1 MNQGLFGF
9 PQRDGQLISV
19 NDFTSSGTY
28 SVPSG
33 ASVIRIMAIGGGGGG
48 GGGRRGAV
56 GTVAGSGGGGSSG
69 AMQLIDFHVS
79 ELASVS
85 ALQIII
91 GSGGTGGPAAAAD
104 STNGT
109 IGADGGATEIRHLG
123 YPNRFIFAAGGVGG
137 GAGTTAGGLGG
148 LAYSCNVHKCSS
160 TGGSGTAGRTT
171 SFGLT
176 VSPQSNSGLCGGA
189 GGGGVDAT
197 NAGWAGNN
205 VNSKTASGSISGVL
219 NPSLVFNTAVA
230 TGGAV
235 NSAAGPTPTPQEA
248 TDNPSRFGP
257 GFGGAGGGAGTTQA
271 ATNGGSGVR
280 GGGGGGGGGSRNGF
294 AAGAGGRGGDGYVCI
309 WVWG

>member
-1 MNQGLFGF
+1 VNAGLFGF

-19 NDFTSSGTY
+19 QDFTSSGTY
-28 SVPSG
+28 SVPPG
-33 ASVIRIMAIGGGGGG
+33 ASVRRITAMGGCGVG
-48 GGGRRGAV
+48 GGGRSGAAA
-56 GTVAGSGGGGSSG
+56 TIAGSGGGGASG

-109 IGADGGATEIRHLG
+109 AGSGGGATEVLHLG
-123 YPNRFIFAAGGVGG
+123 YPNRFIVAAPGVGG
-137 GAGTTAGGLGG
+137 GAGTTAGGSGG
-148 LAYSCNVHKCSS
+148 VAYACNIHKCSS
-160 TGGSGTAGRTT
+160 TGGSGTAGRTA
-171 SFGLT
+171 SFGVT
-176 VSPQSNSGLCGGA
+176 AIVQANSGLCGGA
-189 GGGGVDAT
+189 GGGGVDAA
-197 NAGWAGNN
+197 NVGYAGNN
-205 VNSKTASGSISGVL
+205 VNPKGAAGSASSIS
-219 NPSLVFNTAVA
+219 NPALITGTAVA

-235 NSAAGPTPTPQEA
+235 NSAAGPTPTPQAA
-248 TDNPSRFGP
+248 TDNPSQFGP

-271 ATNGGSGVR
+271 ATNGGNGVR

-309 WVWG
+309 WAWG

>member
-1 MNQGLFGF
+1 
-9 PQRDGQLISV
+9 
-19 NDFTSSGTY
+19 
-28 SVPSG
+28 
-33 ASVIRIMAIGGGGGG
+33 MAIGGGGGG

-104 STNGT
+104 STNGSLGT
-109 IGADGGATEIRHLG
+109 DGGATEVRHLG
-123 YPNRFIFAAGGVGG
+123 YPNRFITVAGGVAG
-137 GAGTTAGGLGG
+137 GAGTTSGGVGG
-148 LAYSCNVHKCSS
+148 VAYGCNIHKCSS
-160 TGGSGTAGRTT
+160 TGGNGTAGRTS
-171 SFGLT
+171 SFGQT
-176 VSPQSNSGLCGGA
+176 AITNSFSGLCGGA
-189 GGGGVDAT
+189 GGGGVDAA
-197 NAGWAGNN
+197 NVGYAGGFVTTKGVAGN
-205 VNSKTASGSISGVL
+205 ISGVF
-219 NPSLVFNTAVA
+219 NPSLLGGAA
-230 TGGAV
+230 IASGGAV
-235 NSAAGPTPTPQEA
+235 NSAAGPTPTPEAA

-271 ATNGGSGVR
+271 ATNGGNGVR

-309 WVWG
+309 WAWG